1 MQVSMG
7 MYILASK
14 KIDNSE
20 FERRMTEHA
29 KWLKNSEEGERA
41 DFHDI
46 DLSELDL
53 SGRDFSY
60 ADMRGVNLMNS
71 NLAGA
76 NLSYANLWEADLHNA
91 NLKGATVD
99 GTIFMSANL
108 TRAVLDECKGEST
121 RFSLVCMWECS
132 IKNAYLKKASFFDSK
147 ICDCDFSGSNLERAF
162 FVGADFDDSVFEN
175 TWLCDAFLDSAD
187 RTYWTNF
194 ANSDMTGVS
203 ALGVDFNPAN
213 LKGVK
218 GLYRPSFCP
227 EEGSFIAWKKCRDG
241 KIVKLL
247 IPEHAERK
255 GYSIDSCRASEAVV
269 LEIYDKEGN
278 SVDEAVSRL
287 DPDFK
292 YTKGKTVVPKPLDP
306 NKNGDVTGVYF
317 VLSRADAE
325 AIRDLK
331 DSEEDD

>member
-1 MQVSMG
+1 
-7 MYILASK
+7 
-14 KIDNSE
+14 
-20 FERRMTEHA
+20 
-29 KWLKNSEEGERA
+29 
-41 DFHDI
+41 
-46 DLSELDL
+46 
-53 SGRDFSY
+53 
-60 ADMRGVNLMNS
+60 
-71 NLAGA
+71 
-76 NLSYANLWEADLHNA
+76 LSYANLWEADLHNA
-91 NLKGATVD
+91 KLKGATVD
-99 GTIFMSANL
+99 GTNFMSANL

-132 IKNAYLKKASFFDSK
+132 IKNACLKKASFFDSK

-175 TWLCDAFLDSAD
+175 TRLCDAFLDSAD

-269 LEIYDKEGN
+269 LEIYAKEGN

-292 YTKGKTVVPKPLDP
+292 YTKGKTVAPKPLDP

-325 AIRDLK
+325 AIPDLK